1 MKSPSMNWREIDQ
14 VLTELRLPGA
24 FIRDVAQTD
33 AATLLFALHR
43 PGDRQRG
50 IGPARITLLCS
61 FAAGASRLHRTT
73 APFPAR
79 RVPTPRFVSFLRAH
93 LGNGRIDSAL
103 QLATERI
110 VRIRCGAGARRR
122 IVWFRLWSGAS
133 NCLVTDE
140 RGIILDALFR
150 RPQRSEVAGGRFD
163 PCAGLALGRAP
174 TARGADPD
182 RYQLRHLDGDGDY
195 NARLDA
201 HYRAR
206 ERIEQG
212 MRDAHTAR
220 LRFEGERQRI
230 ATRIVRLRAALNRAT
245 GYETLRAA
253 GQTILANAHLIDRA
267 ATRLAAPDGGDPI
280 PLFPGWSPADNAR
293 RYFLEYRRQRAA
305 VERLQT
311 ELAEMRSRWEVF
323 RAQGHGPFLEAV
335 AAASTPAPRRP
346 SRAAALG
353 PGSRYH
359 SAGWVLC
366 VGRSAS
372 ANDAILR
379 HAARGNDYW
388 FHCRDHPGAHVFL
401 TAQRGKSPPLAV
413 LLDAAALAAF
423 FSKARRNGQ
432 ADVHYTQVKHLR
444 RVKGGA
450 PGAVLPL
457 REKNLFVRLDQARL
471 RRLLGSRDA
480 GGDPGP
486 QQPGPPP

>member
-1 MKSPSMNWREIDQ
+1 MNWREIDQ

-73 APFPAR
+73 APLPAR

-93 LGNGRIDSAL
+93 LGNSRIDSAL
-103 QLATERI
+103 QLAPERI

-163 PCAGLALGRAP
+163 PCAGPSLGRTP

-182 RYQLRHLDGDGDY
+182 RYQLRPLDGDGDY

-212 MRDAHTAR
+212 MRDAHTAG

-253 GQTILANAHLIDRA
+253 GQTILANAHLIDRT

-280 PLFPGWSPADNAR
+280 PLFPRWSPADNAR

-346 SRAAALG
+346 SRAAAIG